1 MEFTTFFSYFE
12 PLLPTLKVIPYK
24 SPGPLFLSS
33 GLLQGGNPSIMILK
47 CMCVGRGS
55 STTMLRKVTVLP
67 PDPWPWPRML
77 NTQPPAVWWNLDLRA
92 GHGRWLGL
100 RDSQSQGYMKFV
112 FSCESSSR
120 NSSSWSLSESVT
132 LFNVI
137 IVNSYQFW
145 LHHFDVSLDY
155 WCVSISKCSSWK
167 NIKTLIDQ
175 SFATIGHSGLVYIM
189 YCLA

>member
-77 NTQPPAVWWNLDLRA
+77 NTQPPAVCLNLDLRA
-92 GHGRWLGL
+92 GHVTKR
-100 RDSQSQGYMKFV
+100 QSVTGILKVV
-112 FSCESSSR
+112 FSCKSSSK

-137 IVNSYQFW
+137 IVNSYQF
-145 LHHFDVSLDY
+145 
-155 WCVSISKCSSWK
+155 
-167 NIKTLIDQ
+167 
-175 SFATIGHSGLVYIM
+175 
-189 YCLA
+189 